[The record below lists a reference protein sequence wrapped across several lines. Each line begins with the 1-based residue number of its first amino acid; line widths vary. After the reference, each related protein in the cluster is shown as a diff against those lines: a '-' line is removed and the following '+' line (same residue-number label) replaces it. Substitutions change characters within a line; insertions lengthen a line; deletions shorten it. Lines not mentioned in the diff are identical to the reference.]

1 MKIMMRKDDI
11 DELLEDVKENF
22 LLIRSYKKIPRPK
35 VKTIMEH
42 LRSSLE
48 YTAQDINSKLSI
60 PRKDNFY
67 FPYGGSPEN
76 LDNSVKKNLP
86 LLKSERPDLFD
97 EILYLHNFDSGSK
110 WLKNL
115 CDLTNHAKHK
125 NAIEIKSDHE
135 KVNAVMVAAGGM
147 NLFHIGGESSNIR
160 VTNCSVNGKKIDD
173 FVIDKGVVNI
183 TKKGELP
190 IDFKITKDRKILVG
204 EQEIDLLP
212 FLDLSIKSIE
222 LFVDA
227 LYRKL

>member
-1 MKIMMRKDDI
+1 MRKDSI
-11 DELLEDVKENF
+11 DELLDEVKENF
-22 LLIRSYKKIPRPK
+22 LLISSYKKIPRPK

-42 LRSSLE
+42 LRSCLE
-48 YTAQDINSKLSI
+48 YAAQDINSKLSV
-60 PRKDNFY
+60 PKSRFY
-67 FPYGGSPEN
+67 FPYGDTPEN
-76 LDNSVKKNLP
+76 LDAAIQKNLP
-86 LLKSERPDLFD
+86 LLKVEKPEIFD
-97 EILYLHNFDSGSK
+97 EILELHNFESGGE

-125 NAIEIKSDHE
+125 DAIEIKSVQE
-135 KVNAVMVAAGGM
+135 KVNTVTVTAGGV
-147 NLFHIGGESSNIR
+147 NLLKACGESSGISFF
-160 VTNCSVNGKKIDD
+160 NCSVNGKKIDD

-183 TKKGELP
+183 IKKGELP

>member
-1 MKIMMRKDDI
+1 MKIMMRKDNI

-22 LLIRSYKKIPRPK
+22 LLISSYKKIPRPK

-42 LRSSLE
+42 LRSCLE
-48 YTAQDINSKLSI
+48 YSAQDINSKLSV
-60 PRKDNFY
+60 PKSRFY
-67 FPYGGSPEN
+67 FPYGDTPDS
-76 LDNSVKKNLP
+76 LDAAIQKNLP
-86 LLKSERPDLFD
+86 LLKAEKPEIFD
-97 EILYLHNFDSGSK
+97 EILKLHSFESGGE

-115 CDLTNHAKHK
+115 CDLTNHAKH
-125 NAIEIKSDHE
+125 NDAIEIKSDHE

-173 FVIDKGVVNI
+173 FVINKGVVNI

-212 FLDLSIKSIE
+212 FWDLSIKSIE

>member
-42 LRSSLE
+42 LRSCLE

-60 PRKDNFY
+60 PRKDYFY

-125 NAIEIKSDHE
+125 NAIEIKSDQE
-135 KVNAVMVAAGGM
+135 KVKSVLISAGGM
-147 NLFHIGGESSNIR
+147 NLVQACGDSKVTFSNF
-160 VTNCSVNGKKIDD
+160 SLNGKKVDD
-173 FVIDKGVVNI
+173 FVLDKGEINI
-183 TKKGELP
+183 TKTRDLP
-190 IDFKITKDRKILVG
+190 LNYKITKDRKILVG
-204 EQEIDLLP
+204 DEEIDLLP
-212 FLDLSIKSIE
+212 FLDSSIKNIE
-222 LFVDA
+222 TFVDR
-227 LYRKL
+227 LYMIL